1 VSGTA
6 MQARTR
12 DDLLTLTPD
21 VYLRDG
27 YRDAAGA
34 VRPALLSD
42 CATAA
47 ATQLLAAE
55 ASPQELALTLEGVR
69 QLLPVQDA
77 IGTAARLGAALD
89 EALQVVAGAIRQ
101 PNNAGLVRWIGACA
115 AGVRTEAD
123 VDGFLRHVEAA
134 LRQHALLAAMV
145 SPVDP
150 VFGQD
155 RSG

>member
-1 VSGTA
+1 

-69 QLLPVQDA
+69 QLLPVQ
-77 IGTAARLGAALD
+77 G
-89 EALQVVAGAIRQ
+89 VAGAAAACRSSL
-101 PNNAGLVRWIGACA
+101 PKVVKKLGASS
-115 AGVRTEAD
+115 TEASS
-123 VDGFLRHVEAA
+123 
-134 LRQHALLAAMV
+134 Q
-145 SPVDP
+145 
-150 VFGQD
+150 
-155 RSG
+155 RS